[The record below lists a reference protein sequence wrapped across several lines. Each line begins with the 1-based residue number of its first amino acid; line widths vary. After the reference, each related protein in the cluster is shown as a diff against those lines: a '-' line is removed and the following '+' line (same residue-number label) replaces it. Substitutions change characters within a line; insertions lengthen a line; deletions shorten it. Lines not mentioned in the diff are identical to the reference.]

1 MLIDTVTRT
10 LALLQFVLGLNPDT
24 MPWQE
29 AASVVGVLELEGQ
42 FY

>member
-1 MLIDTVTRT
+1 MLIDTVTRA
-10 LALLQFVLGLNPDT
+10 LALLQFVLGLNLDT

-29 AASVVGVLELEGQ
+29 AASVGVLELEGQ